1 MAWGNLCH
9 RRETS
14 LAYNGET
21 MDETTVNQKLNAAA
35 KRFAAMSP
43 ADRHQ
48 FKIAKDTLR
57 MTDAG
62 ASIMGGM
69 SKDQARQFLR
79 TYMKWTEGAI
89 ARLER

>member
-1 MAWGNLCH
+1 
-9 RRETS
+9 
-14 LAYNGET
+14 
-21 MDETTVNQKLNAAA
+21 
-35 KRFAAMSP
+35 MSP

-57 MTDAG
+57 VSDTG